1 MIFMARN
8 KRNEPALT
16 PASVAVTLAVCGLFV
31 ALSVGYLWY
40 KDQIDL
46 LGRQIKERENHL
58 AELQR
63 QNKMRRDQLAMLC
76 SPVALDARVRKLN
89 LGLGPP
95 AKSQVIWMVE
105 SPRPDLTAGQPSPL
119 QRQAQAGSAER
130 KN

>member
-1 MIFMARN
+1 MARN
-8 KRNEPALT
+8 KRNESRLRPGAVVT
-16 PASVAVTLAVCGLFV
+16 AVAVCALFV

-40 KDQIDL
+40 KDQIAL
-46 LGRQIKERENHL
+46 LGHQIKERETRL

-63 QNKMRRDQLAMLC
+63 QNKMRRDQLATLC
-76 SPVALDARVRKLN
+76 SPVALDARVKKLN

-105 SPRPDLTAGQPSPL
+105 TPRVEQTAGQPSPD
-119 QRQAQAGSAER
+119 QRQAQAGLAER